1 MSRSF
6 VKIVKMSCGVAHVS
20 TNSYVIKR
28 IQRIPTRIEIFLG
41 YFSIRAQMSATSV
54 QMAEVDL

>member
-28 IQRIPTRIEIFLG
+28 IQRIPMRIEIFLG
-41 YFSIRAQMSATSV
+41 YFSIRADEADVNNFRADGRS
-54 QMAEVDL
+54 